1 MKNIGLITFHE
12 SDNYGTCLQ
21 AFALQTM
28 IENLDYNCNIINY
41 KRHNIINNSK
51 RDRNSIKKII
61 EAYGFRNLFRI
72 KKIKKHSAEKK
83 ESFSNFRKKYF
94 HYTEN
99 IYYSVDDLKKIENYY
114 DAFVCGSD
122 MIWTLD
128 RIDEVDIFF
137 MNFIKKKPKIAYAPS
152 FGSSTINL
160 KVNSDILEMLN
171 KFNSLSCREKSG
183 VEFINNNC
191 INEANFVCD
200 PTLLIPKDKWFEM
213 FNFKN
218 NTENKVVSYLFEGT
232 PTWAKNIFNKLEE
245 ESAIEYIP
253 MTVPEIG
260 IMLSKNKIEAIGPEE
275 FVKNIASA
283 KMVITNSYHGLLF
296 SIIFEKQFIV
306 LRRDKSGKWGHFEE
320 RMRGILKYLGLENRI
335 IEVESDYTK
344 IKSEINYKLI
354 NDKIEKLR
362 NSSLKY
368 LKESLECIENE

>member
-21 AFALQTM
+21 AFALQTI
-28 IENLDYNCNIINY
+28 IESLDYDCNIINY

-51 RDRNSIKKII
+51 SEKNSIKKII
-61 EAYGFRNLFRI
+61 ATYGIRNLFRI
-72 KKIKKHSAEKK
+72 KKIKNHSAEKK
-83 ESFSNFRKKYF
+83 EAFSKFRKTYF

-99 IYYSVDDLKKIENYY
+99 IYYSVNDLKKIENYY

-128 RIDEVDIFF
+128 RIDEVDVFF

-191 INEANFVCD
+191 INKANFVCD

-218 NTENKVVSYLFEGT
+218 KTENKVVSYLFEGT

-253 MTVPEIG
+253 MTVSEIG

-335 IEVESDYTK
+335 IEVESDYNK